1 MSNPPTLST
10 QRRWSLRAGVIA
22 ALVIS
27 AVPASAAVIVKNFM
41 TVDIN
46 RADACLVKIAGLD
59 SAGAGDAIARN
70 LTQTTLT
77 ATGATENGAVP
88 LLNEK
93 VTFQGYRGDRLIV
106 TDGLRIRN
114 TCAYAVNVFLQAEAS
129 PFTGSTATSGN
140 WTDLSMKVFL
150 GKQLMPALTTPAAS
164 GINFTTAADWD
175 QTPILVSPS
184 ATGTIGNATTGT
196 FQITAGN
203 SVQIGYQIDTGAA
216 TASPAAGVIGTL
228 NYTVNATK
236 V

>member
-1 MSNPPTLST
+1 MSNPSNLST
-10 QRRWSLRAGVIA
+10 KRRWSLRAGVVA

-41 TVDIN
+41 TVDIS
-46 RADACLVKIAGLD
+46 RANACLVKIDGLD
-59 SAGAGDAIARN
+59 TAGTGDAIARN
-70 LTQTTLT
+70 LTQTSNT
-77 ATGATENGAVP
+77 ATGAENGAVP

-114 TCAYAVNVFLQAEAS
+114 NCSYAVSVFLQAEAS

-150 GKQLMPALTTPAAS
+150 GKQLMPALTTAAAS
-164 GINFTTAADWD
+164 GINFSTAADWD
-175 QTPILVSPS
+175 QAPILVQP
-184 ATGTIGNATTGT
+184 TGTIGNATTGT

-216 TASPAAGVIGTL
+216 TASPAAGVVGTL